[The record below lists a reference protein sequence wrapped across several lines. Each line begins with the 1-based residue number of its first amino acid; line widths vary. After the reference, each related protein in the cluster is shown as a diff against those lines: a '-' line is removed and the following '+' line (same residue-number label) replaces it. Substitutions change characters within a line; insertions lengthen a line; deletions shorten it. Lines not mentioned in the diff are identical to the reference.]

1 MSIWGQLNLQDAASP
16 VIKQL
21 TSLHDHA
28 ILIVLLVITFV
39 FYILTTL
46 VRNNF
51 TYLTAKR
58 AHTLEAVWT
67 ILPAAILICLAVPS
81 LRLLYFIDEVAD
93 PRVTLKAI
101 GHQWYW
107 AYEYSDSKILSFD
120 SYIIPTEDLKPG
132 IFRLLEV
139 DHRAVLPTNIEIRLI
154 STSRDVIHSWTVPSL
169 GVKIDAIP
177 GRINQ
182 TSLTLN
188 RPGVFYGQCSE
199 ICGSRHSFIPIAIE
213 AVTPPTFISWLKNAR
228 DLYTQ

>member
-1 MSIWGQLNLQDAASP
+1 MSSWGQLSLQDSASP
-16 VIKQL
+16 VINQL

-28 ILIVLLVITFV
+28 ILIIVLVVTFV
-39 FYILTTL
+39 FYVLITV
-46 VRNNF
+46 VRNKF

-67 ILPAAILICLAVPS
+67 LLPAALLIALAVPS

-107 AYEYSDSKILSFD
+107 AYEYSDSKMLAFD
-120 SYIIPTEDLKPG
+120 SYIIPTEDLQPG
-132 IFRLLEV
+132 MFRLLEV
-139 DHRAVLPTNIEIRLI
+139 DHRAVLPTNIEVRVIT
-154 STSRDVIHSWTVPSL
+154 TSRDVIHSWAVPRL
-169 GVKIDAIP
+169 GVKVDAIP

-182 TSLTLN
+182 TRITLN

-213 AVTPPTFISWLKNAR
+213 AVSPSTFIAWLKQAR
-228 DLYTQ
+228 DLYTS

>member
-1 MSIWGQLNLQDAASP
+1 MSIWGQLALQDAASP
-16 VIKQL
+16 VINQL

-39 FYILTTL
+39 FYMLTAL
-46 VRNNF
+46 IQNSF

-107 AYEYSDSKILSFD
+107 AYEYSDLKALAFD
-120 SYIIPTEDLKPG
+120 SYIIPTDDLQPG

-139 DHRAVLPTNIEIRLI
+139 DHRAVLPTNIEIRVI
-154 STSRDVIHSWTVPSL
+154 TTSSDVIHSWAVPSL

-182 TSLTLN
+182 TRITLN

-199 ICGSRHSFIPIAIE
+199 ICGSRHSFMPVAIE
-213 AVTPPTFISWLKNAR
+213 AVTPTTFISWLKHAR
-228 DLYTQ
+228 ELYST